1 MRGKNMKLFFG
12 KTIII
17 LIALFGFINIQQI
30 QGQQKIKYVSACDIF
45 DNLVFGL
52 RFNSSID
59 QINKSLIKEIQER
72 GVDFTLSS
80 EEEEKSFKKLGASD
94 LLIKA
99 IRENFSKTVQER
111 ISLYKKFTDNYNGT
125 LEQKKIALDAA
136 KEFIEKYSDDGDSKD
151 IIKYFRSN
159 IPAME
164 KYLNDKKMK
173 IQI

>member
-1 MRGKNMKLFFG
+1 MKVFFG

-17 LIALFGFINIQQI
+17 LIVLFGFINIQQV
-30 QGQQKIKYVSACDIF
+30 QGQQKIKYLSACNIF

-52 RFNSSID
+52 RFNTSID

-72 GVDFTLSS
+72 GVDFTLMS

-99 IRENFSKTVQER
+99 IRENFSKTIQER
-111 ISLYKKFTDNYNGT
+111 INLYKKFTDNYNGT
-125 LEQKKIALDAA
+125 LDQKKIALEAA
-136 KEFIEKYSDDGDSKD
+136 KEFVEKYADDADSKD
-151 IIKYFRSN
+151 IIEYFRSN

-164 KYLNDKKMK
+164 KYLNDKKPKMK